1 MDLIMA
7 HTTVVLLVAI
17 MVIMDLILDLLTG
30 HITVL
35 ITVLIMAHLHS
46 DHQHSDHLIVVVA
59 ARVLVPTASPVNLPS
74 VQ

>member
-1 MDLIMA
+1 MDHIMA

-46 DHQHSDHLIVVVA
+46 DHLIVVVA
-59 ARVLVPTASPVNLPS
+59 ARVPVPTASPVNLPS